1 MVIFTPLF
9 LNFCI
14 NCVLN
19 MRQSHLGMCESVWKP
34 DSEQG
39 RNERAVSQ
47 NALQCVKPAIPH
59 LPLLLSLSV
68 LSFSFHCPPLSH
80 SLIICLLCSSFLK
93 M

>member
-34 DSEQG
+34 NSEQG
-39 RNERAVSQ
+39 RNERAVSE
-47 NALQCVKPAIPH
+47 NALQCVKSCYTPPSSPSFSLCPLFLLS
-59 LPLLLSLSV
+59 LPPLSLTLSLSV
-68 LSFSFHCPPLSH
+68 SCVPP
-80 SLIICLLCSSFLK
+80 F
-93 M
+93 

>member
-59 LPLLLSLSV
+59 LPLLLSP
-68 LSFSFHCPPLSH
+68 FIAPPLSLTL
-80 SLIICLLCSSFLK
+80 SLSVSCVPPF
-93 M
+93 